1 MPITTH
7 DIRQALL
14 ENDQEF
20 RRLAE
25 EHSRCEC
32 QLQDLVKQSYWNVE
46 DLALEVSLKKMK
58 LLLKDQ
64 MELIVARHRQ
74 NQTVVQVQLR
84 QREVHYKDQS
94 AARWWLSGQPYSH
107 FCRTIPVHSK
117 FIGPFRFRK
126 QGFPSR

>member
-25 EHSRCEC
+25 EHSRCER
-32 QLQDLVKQSYWNVE
+32 QLEQLVKQSYWNVE

-58 LLLKDQ
+58 LFLKDQ
-64 MELIVARHRQ
+64 MEMIVARHRR
-74 NQTVVQVQLR
+74 NQSVMSQQLH
-84 QREVHYKDQS
+84 QTQAHY
-94 AARWWLSGQPYSH
+94 
-107 FCRTIPVHSK
+107 
-117 FIGPFRFRK
+117 
-126 QGFPSR
+126 

>member
-14 ENDQEF
+14 DNDQEF

-32 QLQDLVKQSYWNVE
+32 QLEQLVKQSYWNSE

-58 LLLKDQ
+58 LYLKDQ
-64 MELIVARHRQ
+64 MEMIVARYRHNQSSMRQQMHQ
-74 NQTVVQVQLR
+74 NQA
-84 QREVHYKDQS
+84 HY
-94 AARWWLSGQPYSH
+94 
-107 FCRTIPVHSK
+107 
-117 FIGPFRFRK
+117 
-126 QGFPSR
+126 

>member
-14 ENDQEF
+14 DNDQEF

-32 QLQDLVKQSYWNVE
+32 QLELLVKQSYWNVE

-74 NQTVVQVQLR
+74 NQTVIQVQLR
-84 QREVHYKDQS
+84 QNQAHY
-94 AARWWLSGQPYSH
+94 
-107 FCRTIPVHSK
+107 
-117 FIGPFRFRK
+117 
-126 QGFPSR
+126 

>member
-14 ENDQEF
+14 AVDQEF

-32 QLQDLVKQSYWNVE
+32 QLEELVKQSYWNVE

-64 MELIVARHRQ
+64 MEMIVARHRQ
-74 NQTVVQVQLR
+74 NQTVLQVQLR
-84 QREVHYKDQS
+84 QTQVHYE
-94 AARWWLSGQPYSH
+94 
-107 FCRTIPVHSK
+107 T
-117 FIGPFRFRK
+117 
-126 QGFPSR
+126 

>member
-32 QLQDLVKQSYWNVE
+32 QLEQLVKQSYWNVE

-58 LLLKDQ
+58 LFLKDQ
-64 MELIVARHRQ
+64 MEMIVARHRP
-74 NQTVVQVQLR
+74 NQSVMPQQLH
-84 QREVHYKDQS
+84 QSQAHY
-94 AARWWLSGQPYSH
+94 
-107 FCRTIPVHSK
+107 
-117 FIGPFRFRK
+117 
-126 QGFPSR
+126 

>member
-14 ENDQEF
+14 EVDQEF

-32 QLQDLVKQSYWNVE
+32 QLEELVKQSYWNVE

-64 MELIVARHRQ
+64 MEMIVARHRR
-74 NQTVVQVQLR
+74 NQTVIQLHSR
-84 QREVHYKDQS
+84 QSQMHY
-94 AARWWLSGQPYSH
+94 
-107 FCRTIPVHSK
+107 
-117 FIGPFRFRK
+117 
-126 QGFPSR
+126 